1 MPTNVTQVVVPV
13 QVHRNP
19 GYAAAQLLFHVMPTD
34 RALIGWQPFGGGYLG
49 IGGDETYISNEAAG
63 IVDAVNGYPNT

>member
-1 MPTNVTQVVVPV
+1 MIPVVKPRR
-13 QVHRNP
+13 QL
-19 GYAAAQLLFHVMPTD
+19 GYAAAQLLFHVVPTD

-49 IGGDETYISNEAAG
+49 FDDNNTYVNNEASG